1 MDEMQT
7 NEKLVEAL
15 SDYVEVGPPGNL
27 LTVIPGVIIC
37 LVTALLVFILAIGS
51 DLLLPQEQRDEI
63 QEKLHLYEITA
74 IFVPEEDRDTS
85 NK

>member
-1 MDEMQT
+1 MDEET

-15 SDYVEVGPPGNL
+15 SDYAKVGPPGNL

-37 LVTALLVFILAIGS
+37 IVTVLFVFLMAIGS
-51 DLLLPQEQRDEI
+51 DMLLPKEQRDEI

-74 IFVPEEDRDTS
+74 IFAEGGGE
-85 NK
+85 